1 MTYQS
6 HLVKIF
12 EAKNDNKLVFFI
24 GSGMSK
30 NVGLPDWNELM
41 EELKKDLKT
50 KETDYLKIAQLYF
63 LEFGSYEYYKKIKS
77 FFPLEKVKPHNI
89 HKLLIKT
96 FPQHIITTNWDNV
109 IEKAIDEEMALYDVV
124 RNDAELISTSS
135 TRKLIKM
142 HGDIEL
148 QNIIFTE
155 DDYLEYSKKFPLVE
169 NYVKSILSTNIVIFL
184 GYSYSDINLKY
195 ITKWIQSSS
204 AIRPP
209 AYMVVFNED
218 KVQEKYF
225 KNHGI
230 SVLNIDA
237 EYTGKDKVTQ
247 IELFLSDIHKRSN
260 CSVSISS
267 EIDLIDQLYLIL
279 KDLNQFEIILVDQFQ
294 KVLKS
299 REISFM
305 VVYDNSGRAILHL
318 NKYYDLINSIFTNF
332 RGIFSKEIRYEKI
345 KKMNKIITVFHKVGI
360 CGIAISG
367 QKYYLIK
374 NNLFNKTYKLENLY
388 FDYKIDCT
396 VNEKNAYFAL
406 HRGAFEKAYIIYK
419 KLVVSYKKEKNYIH
433 MFFAMYNANIALL
446 ILKHSFSRDTS
457 PYINDEAYN
466 INEKFLELKQSIR
479 QTIEPL
485 LFIVRDDSFVYKNIY
500 DIKMLHEKRQGQ
512 IKVKQNNGLSFSN
525 NETEA
530 MQRHENILYFVNNNY
545 LCIDIYEDFKT
556 LQKEFINDAL
566 LWQFDNEQ
574 KTLEIYEIFT
584 CIKYLSNKDLK
595 SIFHV
600 FYTESSAEYK
610 KFNFDDKK
618 QTYLLE
624 ILKNLIIPMTNA
636 TQIEEVQTLEDY
648 WVNTLYLLSLSKF
661 SNMDDL
667 IKIFSEVLKIRGS
680 IHIYKAINLFFR
692 IQKYIFDSYIEN
704 EYLYTLLE
712 IVINKLISSDYNAWD
727 MHALN
732 KNTLLSDLIETNVK
746 DKYKN
751 LELIELLLSKLKKY
765 DNEIQLNLSKYFL
778 LGIYDF
784 SNENIKDSIK
794 NYILKI
800 DTVGL
805 GLVDLLTF
813 KLLLLARDFIGIED
827 FDFEGSINEYIEP
840 YREGKS
846 FAYFLYQIKSLLSYL
861 IEQKQIIS
869 LKVVLNEVQTIIS
882 QHEGSKIW

>member
-1 MTYQS
+1 VSYQS

-12 EAKNDNKLVFFI
+12 EAKNDNKLVFFV

-30 NVGLPDWNELM
+30 NVGLPDWNDLID
-41 EELKKDLKT
+41 ELKKDLNT

-63 LEFGSYEYYKKIKS
+63 LEFGSYEYYKKVKS

-89 HKLLIKT
+89 HKLLIRT
-96 FPQHIITTNWDNV
+96 FPQYIITTNWDNV

-155 DDYLEYSKKFPLVE
+155 DDYLEYTNKFPLVE

-204 AIRPP
+204 AIRPA
-209 AYMVVFNED
+209 AYMIVFNED

-237 EYTGKDKVTQ
+237 EYPAKDKATQ
-247 IELFLSDIHKRSN
+247 IELFLTDIHKRSN
-260 CSVSISS
+260 YSVNISS
-267 EIDLIDQLYLIL
+267 EIDLIDQMYLIL
-279 KDLNQFEIILVDQFQ
+279 KELNQLEIILMDQF
-294 KVLKS
+294 KKILKS
-299 REISFM
+299 REIVFRIT
-305 VVYDNSGRAILHL
+305 YDNSGRAILHL
-318 NKYYDLINSIFTNF
+318 NKYYDLINSIFSNF
-332 RGIFSKEIRYEKI
+332 RGIISREVRHEEIRKI
-345 KKMNKIITVFHKVGI
+345 NKIITILHKVGI
-360 CGIAISG
+360 CGIAISED
-367 QKYYLIK
+367 KYYLI
-374 NNLFNKTYKLENLY
+374 NNNFFNKTYELENLY
-388 FDYKIDCT
+388 FNYEIDCR

-406 HRGAFEKAYIIYK
+406 HKGASEKAYLLYK
-419 KLVVSYKKEKNYIH
+419 KLVITYKKEKNYIH

-466 INEKFLELKQSIR
+466 INEKFLELKHSIR
-479 QTIEPL
+479 QTIDPL

-512 IKVKQNNGLSFSN
+512 IKVKQDNGLSFSN

-530 MQRHENILYFVNNNY
+530 KQRHKNILYFVNNNY

-556 LQKEFINDAL
+556 LQKEFIRDAL
-566 LWQFDNEQ
+566 LWQFNNDQ

-595 SIFHV
+595 TIFHV
-600 FYTESSAEYK
+600 FYTENSTEYK
-610 KFNFDDKK
+610 KFLFDDEK

-624 ILKNLIIPMTNA
+624 ILNNLIVPMADA
-636 TQIEEVQTLEDY
+636 TRREEIQTLEGY
-648 WVNTLYLLSLSKF
+648 WTNTLYLLSLSKF
-661 SNMDDL
+661 SNMDGL
-667 IKIFSEVLKIRGS
+667 IKVFSEVLKIRGS

-692 IQKYIFDSYIEN
+692 IQKYIFDSHIKN
-704 EYLYTLLE
+704 KYLYTLLE
-712 IVINKLISSDYNAWD
+712 IVINKLISSNYNAWD

-732 KNTLLSDLIETNVK
+732 KNTLLSDLIENEVK
-746 DKYKN
+746 DKYQN
-751 LELIELLLSKLKKY
+751 LELIELLISTLKKY
-765 DNEIQLNLSKYFL
+765 DNETQLNLSKYFL

-784 SNENIKDSIK
+784 SNEAIRNNIKD
-794 NYILKI
+794 YILQI
-800 DTVGL
+800 DTRAL
-805 GLVDLLTF
+805 GLMDLLSF
-813 KLLLLARDFIGIED
+813 KLLLLTRDFTGIED
-827 FDFEGSINEYIEP
+827 FNFENRISEYLEP
-840 YREGKS
+840 YRDGKS
-846 FAYFLYQIKSLLSYL
+846 FSSFLYQIKDLLSYL
-861 IEQKQIIS
+861 VEQKQIIS
-869 LKVVLNEVQTIIS
+869 LNVVLNNVQEIIS
-882 QHEGSKIW
+882 QYENLKKW